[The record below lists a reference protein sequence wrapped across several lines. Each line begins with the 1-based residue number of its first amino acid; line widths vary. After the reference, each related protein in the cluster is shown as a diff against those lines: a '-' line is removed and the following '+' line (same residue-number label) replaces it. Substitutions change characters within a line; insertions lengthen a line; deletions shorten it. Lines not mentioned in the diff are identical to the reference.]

1 MHKNG
6 KNDAA
11 YPWDQFV
18 AGRSIEIERKKNSP
32 FKDKKCS
39 FFTKTYLFLKID
51 LHVRFSCLRI
61 CFEIAFDGMCGL

>member
-18 AGRSIEIERKKNSP
+18 AGRSIEIERKKILPLKIKNA
-32 FKDKKCS
+32 
-39 FFTKTYLFLKID
+39 LFLQKRIFFLRLIYMCD
-51 LHVRFSCLRI
+51 LA
-61 CFEIAFDGMCGL
+61 AFLFASA